1 MANLKVSFAVDGQ
14 RLIVRPEGLINVM
27 VRDDFYDQVIQQ
39 ISTSGINNLVIDL
52 SKVSGLD
59 SSALGAIF
67 SLYKHL
73 LQDEGSLCLLQPSES
88 VADLIRLTH
97 LEKVI
102 PVKENLAELPELES
116 SL

>member
-1 MANLKVSFAVDGQ
+1 MTKLKVSFAAEGQ
-14 RLIVRPEGLINVM
+14 YLVARPEGLINVM
-27 VRDDFYDQVIQQ
+27 VRDEFYDRIIQQ
-39 ISTSGINNLVIDL
+39 IASSGINKVAIDL
-52 SKVSGLD
+52 SAVTGLD

-73 LQDEGSLCLLQPSES
+73 VQDEGSLCLLQPSES

-102 PVKENLAELPELES
+102 PVKQSLADAAGTDA
-116 SL
+116 

>member
-1 MANLKVSFAVDGQ
+1 MADLKVSFAVDGQ
-14 RLIVRPEGLINVM
+14 RLVVQPEGLINVM

-59 SSALGAIF
+59 SSALGAFF
-67 SLYKHL
+67 SFYKHL
-73 LQDEGSLCLLQPSES
+73 LQDEGNLCLVQPSES

>member
-1 MANLKVSFAVDGQ
+1 MTKLKVSFAVEGQ

-39 ISTSGINNLVIDL
+39 ISISGINKMVIDL
-52 SKVSGLD
+52 SEVSGLD

-73 LQDEGSLCLLQPSES
+73 VQDGGSLCLVQPSES

-102 PVKENLAELPELES
+102 PVKKNLADLAGTDL
-116 SL
+116 